1 MKEVLLNLSLAELT
15 KRIEN
20 MGEKPFRAKQVYRWL
35 YSYTPFEQ
43 MSDLSKDFRTE
54 LQKRYSEG
62 FLQQIEKKVS
72 KDGTAK
78 YLFGLEDGQAV
89 ESVLMRYEYGN
100 TVCISTQ
107 AGCRMGCAFCASCR
121 GGLKRNL
128 APAEMLGQVL
138 AVNRGEGSGRNV
150 TNIVL
155 MGTGEPL
162 DNYENVVKFLRL
174 VHAEEGFGVSF
185 RNISLST
192 CGLIPEIDRLG
203 EEELPVTL
211 CISLH
216 APTQEKRERIMPI
229 AKRYEIHEV
238 VEAAKRYCDI
248 THRRLIFEYIL
259 LEGFND
265 SEQDIAELAKLLKG
279 TCCNLNIIPYN
290 RTGKE
295 GFRSPARKHAREFAT
310 MAEKAG
316 IHATV
321 RRSLG
326 TDIDGA
332 CGQLRSRYMKEIGQ

>member
-1 MKEVLLNLSLAELT
+1 MEKLLNYSLEELKT
-15 KRIEN
+15 CLQIL
-20 MGEKPFRAKQVYRWL
+20 GEKPFRAKQIYEWL
-35 YSYTPFEQ
+35 YSCVPFEQ
-43 MSDLSKDFRTE
+43 MSNLSRE
-54 LQKRYSEG
+54 LRRVLREKYMEG
-62 FLQQIEKKVS
+62 YLRQIQKKVS

-78 YLFGLEDGQAV
+78 YLFGLEDGQVV

-128 APAEMLGQVL
+128 EPGEILGQVL
-138 AVNRGEGSGRNV
+138 AVNADLGEGRNI

-174 VHAEEGFGVSF
+174 VHAPEGMNISF

-192 CGLIPEIDRLG
+192 CGLVPEIERFCG
-203 EEELPVTL
+203 EGLPVTL

-216 APTQEKRERIMPI
+216 ASTQKKRERIMPI
-229 AKRYEIHEV
+229 AKKYDICQV
-238 VEAAKRYCDI
+238 VEAAKGYYDL

-259 LEGFND
+259 LQGVND
-265 SEQDIAELAKLLKG
+265 TKQDIEQLSKLLKG
-279 TCCNLNIIPYN
+279 VCCNLNIIPYN
-290 RTGKE
+290 STGKE
-295 GFRSPARKHAREFAT
+295 EFLSPTRKRAQEFAGW
-310 MAEKAG
+310 AKAAG
-316 IHATV
+316 INATV

-332 CGQLRSRYMKEIGQ
+332 CGQLRSRYMKETRL